1 MNLTERDL
9 RDKYEKIKTNL
20 NLDGTIWE
28 DIDVELLLLAFT
40 HSSGEKYIP
49 QSISD
54 DQYNKYASNNYEWF
68 EFIGDAVLEMIIT
81 TIMTEIESV
90 EILRNAHLF
99 RQELVRNLTLYCYMT
114 RRGLCKEI
122 IKDPKVKYEYK
133 MCADMFEAL
142 MGIFYWWGYYIK
154 GMGYTVL
161 EDIREWMTQNWYLQE
176 SLDSLLKSGKV
187 VCGVDDKGYEDW
199 SDWSICDSSD
209 TSKQSYRIKRCIDSL
224 NCNDDITEFRS
235 CSSIPNISSNIS
247 TNSIKH
253 TQKPINQKSGKQ
265 SSMSSPQKTFLS
277 TTSYS
282 KLDEQQKID
291 LIQEVIR
298 LTLSNS
304 SLPLRARNKL
314 LKSSLELQKYP
325 TTYNDTRSYIYPII
339 KSLYHSN

>member
-176 SLDSLLKSGKV
+176 SLDSLLKSG
-187 VCGVDDKGYEDW
+187 
-199 SDWSICDSSD
+199 
-209 TSKQSYRIKRCIDSL
+209 
-224 NCNDDITEFRS
+224 
-235 CSSIPNISSNIS
+235 
-247 TNSIKH
+247 
-253 TQKPINQKSGKQ
+253 
-265 SSMSSPQKTFLS
+265 
-277 TTSYS
+277 
-282 KLDEQQKID
+282 
-291 LIQEVIR
+291 EVIR